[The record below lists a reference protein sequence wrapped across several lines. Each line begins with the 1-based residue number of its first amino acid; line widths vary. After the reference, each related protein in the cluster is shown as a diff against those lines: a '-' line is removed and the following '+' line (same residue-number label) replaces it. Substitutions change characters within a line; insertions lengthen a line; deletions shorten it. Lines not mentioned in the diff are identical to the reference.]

1 MNTMKMVVERSKE
14 KRVFKKNNNNDFR
27 SFLSLLERENDL
39 IRINKT
45 VSSKFEIAAVVSK
58 LERKQAALF
67 ENVEDSKISV
77 ASNVLGT
84 RKRFSLAIGVN
95 DEKSIHTHIIESI
108 SKASPPRKLSSD
120 APFYENSSNN
130 LKDLPVITHFE
141 KDAGP
146 FITSSIV
153 FAKDQEKDNQN
164 SSTHRLLLLDKK
176 HMAIRMVEGRHLHKC
191 YSFAKEHGEDLK
203 VTIAIG
209 VHPAVSIAAAY
220 QAAYGID
227 EMLIAN
233 SLLHNDLTLSKS
245 NFSQLFVPTHTEI
258 ILDGKILRDRT
269 EEEWMVEMLRTYD
282 FKRKQPVFELD
293 RIRFRN
299 DAIFYDILPG
309 FTEHH
314 LLMGL
319 PVESKMFEM
328 IKNVVPSTK
337 TVHLTEGGSNWLDA
351 VIQIQKRLEGEPKNA
366 LLAAFA
372 AHPSLKMAIVVD
384 DDIDPTNP
392 VSVEYAISTRCQADK
407 GLLVIS
413 NAKGSSLD
421 PSSDQ
426 QNFLTTKVGIDAT
439 ATLIKPRE
447 RFEIAKI
454 PGEEKVKLSDYVS
467 HSSR

>member
-1 MNTMKMVVERSKE
+1 MKTAIEGSNE
-14 KRVFKKNNNNDFR
+14 KRVFKKNNDFR
-27 SFLSLLERENDL
+27 SFLNVLEKENDL
-39 IRINKT
+39 MRINKT
-45 VSSKFEIAAVVSK
+45 VSTKFEIAALVSK

-67 ENVEDSKISV
+67 ENVEDSRIYV

-84 RKRFSLAIGVN
+84 RKRFALAIGAI
-95 DEKSIHTHIIESI
+95 DENSIHTHIIQSI
-108 SKASPPRKLSSD
+108 AKASPPRKVSSD
-120 APFYENSSNN
+120 AHFYENSSTD

-141 KDAGP
+141 KDAGA

-203 VTIAIG
+203 VAIVVG

-233 SLLHNDLTLSKS
+233 SLLRNDLTLSIS
-245 NFSQLFVPTHTEI
+245 NFSGLYVPTHSEI
-258 ILDGKILRDRT
+258 VLEGKILKDRT

-293 RIRFRN
+293 RIRYRN

-309 FTEHH
+309 YAEHR

-319 PVESKMFEM
+319 PVESKMFEV

-337 TVHLTEGGSNWLDA
+337 TVHLTDGGSNWLDA
-351 VIQIQKRLEGEPKNA
+351 VIQIKKRLEGEPKNA

-384 DDIDPTNP
+384 DDIDPTSP
-392 VSVEYAISTRCQADK
+392 VSVEYAMSTRCQADK
-407 GLLVIS
+407 GLLIIT

-426 QNFLTTKVGIDAT
+426 ENLLTTKVGIDAT

-454 PGEEKVKLSDYVS
+454 PGEENIKLSDYIS
-467 HSSR
+467 H

>member
-1 MNTMKMVVERSKE
+1 MKTAIEGSNE
-14 KRVFKKNNNNDFR
+14 KRVFKKNNDFR
-27 SFLSLLERENDL
+27 SFLNVLEKENDL

-45 VSSKFEIAAVVSK
+45 VSTKFEIAALVSK

-67 ENVEDSKISV
+67 ENVEDSRIYV

-84 RKRFSLAIGVN
+84 RKRFALAIGAI
-95 DEKSIHTHIIESI
+95 DENSIHTHIIQSI
-108 SKASPPRKLSSD
+108 AKASPPRKVSSD
-120 APFYENSSNN
+120 APFYENSSTD

-141 KDAGP
+141 KDAGA

-203 VTIAIG
+203 VAIVVG

-233 SLLHNDLTLSKS
+233 SLLRNDLTLSIS
-245 NFSQLFVPTHTEI
+245 NFSGLYVPTHSEI
-258 ILDGKILRDRT
+258 VLEGKILKDRT

-293 RIRFRN
+293 RIRYRN

-309 FTEHH
+309 YAEHR

-319 PVESKMFEM
+319 PVESKMFEV

-337 TVHLTEGGSNWLDA
+337 TVHLTDGGSNWLDA
-351 VIQIQKRLEGEPKNA
+351 VIQIKKRLEGEPKNA

-384 DDIDPTNP
+384 DDIDPTSP
-392 VSVEYAISTRCQADK
+392 VSVEYAMSTRCQADK
-407 GLLVIS
+407 GLLIITNV
-413 NAKGSSLD
+413 KGSSLD

-426 QNFLTTKVGIDAT
+426 ENLLTTKVGIDAT

-454 PGEEKVKLSDYVS
+454 PGEENIKLSDYIS
-467 HSSR
+467 H